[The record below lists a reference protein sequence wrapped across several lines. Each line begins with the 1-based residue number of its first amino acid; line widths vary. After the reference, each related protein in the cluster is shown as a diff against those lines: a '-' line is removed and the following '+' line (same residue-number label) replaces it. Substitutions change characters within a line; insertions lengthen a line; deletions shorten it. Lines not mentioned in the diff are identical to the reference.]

1 MGKSETE
8 FEPIELK
15 DFSGWYVLITPHHGV
30 AHRINSFKS
39 EAEAREWIGENSAY
53 WLTTYAPSSWSAA

>member
-8 FEPIELK
+8 FETIQLK
-15 DFSGWYVLITPHHGV
+15 DVSGWYVLITPRDGV

-39 EAEAREWIGENSAY
+39 EAEARKWISENSAY
-53 WLTTYAPSSWSAA
+53 WLATHTDRS